1 MLCNLRESCPIPI
14 GSQTDGWPMRSELT
28 SPLERPPRMISIPFG
43 HASMRGEADEA
54 QDADTV
60 GDKS

>member
-1 MLCNLRESCPIPI
+1 
-14 GSQTDGWPMRSELT
+14 MRSELT